1 MRGERLEILIT
12 CDGYRIIVPTAEE
25 SRVIDERMGSD
36 PDGFDLDDAWFEGA
50 KSTQE
55 LYPGANERAVRQKEA
70 LGGGL
75 IELASITLDQATV
88 AWFKAQTGE
97 DGETGGTRWPE
108 LAAVTLRDHIK
119 ADADREF
126 PSPPAVN

>member
-1 MRGERLEILIT
+1 MLEQSWTRRLQERRSPAMRGERLEILIT

-70 LGGGL
+70 LG
-75 IELASITLDQATV
+75 
-88 AWFKAQTGE
+88 
-97 DGETGGTRWPE
+97 
-108 LAAVTLRDHIK
+108 AA
-119 ADADREF
+119 
-126 PSPPAVN
+126 